1 MLRSQPVL
9 AGALGVVAVVGL
21 AWFGGGAAA
30 QVVREVKVQ
39 VIAQPA
45 QAGGMQMKKPA
56 VAGPKEGD
64 GISTQFSAIKLVE
77 KSEYRRFIEVA
88 RDCIAGKEWNDAV
101 TALQVILDNEEDYY
115 VQVRDK
121 DVTGKE
127 FLRWTSVKYESN
139 NLLGSMAD
147 DGLDVY
153 ELRFGAKARVM
164 LEEAKAKGDQKL
176 LGEVAQRYLHTRAG
190 IEANDLL
197 ATYFLDRGQ
206 FFMAALRFERLLE
219 INPERAKVSELTMFK
234 AALAFRRAGD
244 VKNSEAV
251 WAKLE
256 PRLRERGGMQMG
268 DDMIAIAKLQQ
279 VLEEI
284 PRPEVFSPHDW
295 AMIRG
300 DQKNNAQAKGSPPL
314 LDTTLWTRR
323 LLLDPDESGQV
334 DKETADKET
343 AANTRI
349 DQAVNKALSLGNVP
363 VMPGFYPIA
372 ANRLLIYRTY
382 TDIRAVYL
390 HDEEERDSDGK
401 VYKCKAGDIKW
412 KSTEFDGTLANILS
426 NSKVRGTLDA
436 WLDNSYF
443 PMAGFCSVLYEN
455 TSVGT
460 LSSDHRFVY
469 AVDDLAVPPPGNIFQ
484 VANPFMQPQM
494 NQVPEPLRPLVWQN
508 SLWAFDLA
516 SGRAKWRL
524 GDPLR
529 RDDPFNDSHF
539 LGVPISIGGKLYV
552 LNEKNPGPTGDSE
565 LRLICIDPNKIVDAR
580 PHIVKPIQSLG
591 QVQQQFRATHD
602 ISRRTNTV
610 HLAYGEGILVCPTN
624 AGEVLGVDLTSR
636 SLAWAY
642 PYREQAPQTVNLPG
656 VMPQPNRGFIAPGM
670 NMGSSATIANW
681 KSAPPVIVEGKVVFT
696 APDANSVHCLNLRD
710 GTAVWKKRQMDGDL
724 FLAGVYQGK
733 VIIVGRSSIRA
744 LDLHKNGDMAWY
756 QATGDMPSGQGVAS
770 KNVYY
775 LPLQKGE
782 ILAVDVETGQI
793 KAHNRAKDS
802 KAALGNLMFY
812 EGAVLAQSP
821 RAIVAYPQLLTR
833 LEDAHVALR
842 TDPENPEKLVN
853 RGELYLADGQVRNAV
868 NDLKRA
874 LDKKPAAPLTKR
886 AKGTLY
892 EALTQ
897 LLQSDFAVA
906 SAKHL
911 DEYRELCNVADDA
924 KEHQQRQ
931 ARFFRIVGQGREAQ
945 GNLVDAFQMYREFG
959 SLAIHR
965 EQGGIAVLDDPTHR
979 VPVDVW
985 LRGRVSAMFA
995 KATPQERDPLEKK
1008 IVEEWK
1014 AVEAKK
1020 DANAIRSFVG
1030 MFDVPFPVGREARI
1044 RLAESIIEQNARND
1058 FLEAELN
1065 LLQLRTAEFAR
1076 EASSGGRALA
1086 ALALLEEKK
1095 GTVESMKQAAAYYR
1109 ELAALFPSDVLRD
1122 GKTGSKLL
1130 DELASDKRFLPFL
1143 AESGALWGNDKLA
1156 ARELQA
1162 GHSAPA
1168 LSGFSFH
1175 PEGELT
1181 PFMKRH
1187 RLILDPSNAA
1197 NPQLRLVD
1205 LTGGETRWSSSL
1217 GSVPLNFHFFQY
1229 LYQQKG
1235 AVNNVGIAGQAFGY
1249 NPYHRYRS
1257 YQVKGHLVVFQVGT
1271 QVYCLDANNDGKM
1284 LWQQPLAEPIQ
1295 QGNPPQMFMNQVIP
1309 DADGRLELIL
1319 INQFNGQR
1327 SRVPIGGVGSVQA
1340 SYVALLTQKGLVV
1353 VDPLRGAT
1361 LWKKMDVPPATHAFG
1376 DDQYLFLVDN
1386 ADGSTGAGRTFRAN
1400 DGTPLDTPDFG
1411 TMYQNRV
1418 RLLGR
1423 RILAAV
1429 PTKEGTALRLYDIP
1443 TAKDVWSKTFEGK
1456 ISVLKSEDESY
1467 TGIVDTG
1474 TGKVVVLDSATGKEL
1489 MTGNAAQYRVTLDD
1503 LKNLQDPL
1511 LLADRDRFYVVL
1523 NQPIDA
1529 NKVAK
1534 GALYNNFNNGVRCLP
1549 VNGWIAAFQRRPG
1562 KTAAGADYK
1571 AGAMAWHSSKRID
1584 NQLMI
1589 VEQFDLLPVL
1599 LFSVRYNE
1607 LIGGGAQGNR
1617 WISASASLH
1626 KAHGK
1631 LVYDSGERQPP
1642 NLNNAQFDAFNLD
1655 LKAGTINMIGYSGTL
1670 QHYIDDGRKVPLP
1683 PGATTMAPP
1692 YGGNFPSTTGL
1703 LPQMQPGVRVIRAV
1717 PPRIILPAPPLP
1729 APPLPAPPPPVKKK

>member
-1 MLRSQPVL
+1 MVRSHPVV
-9 AGALGVVAVVGL
+9 AGALAILAVAAL
-21 AWFGGGAAA
+21 AWFGAGAAG
-30 QVVREVKVQ
+30 QVVQERKVQ

-45 QAGGMQMKKPA
+45 PVAGGMQMKK
-56 VAGPKEGD
+56 AGVPGSKDGEGAAM
-64 GISTQFSAIKLVE
+64 QFSAIRLIE
-77 KSEYRRFIEVA
+77 KPEYRRFIEVA

-101 TALQVILDNEEDYY
+101 TALQVILDNKEDFY

-127 FLRWTSVKYESN
+127 FLRWTSVKYEAN

-153 ELRFGAKARVM
+153 ELRLGAKARVM
-164 LEEAKAKGDQKL
+164 LEEAKAKGDREL

-219 INPERAKVSELTMFK
+219 IKPERTKISDLTMFK

-284 PRPEVFSPHDW
+284 PRPELFSPHDW

-314 LDTTLWTRR
+314 LDSTLWKRR
-323 LLLDPDESGQV
+323 LLMDPDESGQV
-334 DKETADKET
+334 DKETSDKE
-343 AANTRI
+343 AAAEKRI
-349 DQAVNKALSLGNVP
+349 DQAVNKVLSLSNVP

-390 HDEEERDSDGK
+390 HDEDERDSDGK
-401 VYKCKAGDIKW
+401 IYKCKAGDIKW

-426 NSKVRGTLDA
+426 NGKTRGTLDS
-436 WLDNSYF
+436 WLDTSYF
-443 PMAGFCSVLYEN
+443 PMAGFSSVLYEN

-460 LSSDHRFVY
+460 LSSDHRYVY
-469 AVDDLAVPPPGNIFQ
+469 AVDDLAVPPPGNVFQ
-484 VANPFMQPQM
+484 VNNPFMQPQVS
-494 NQVPEPLRPLVWQN
+494 QIPEPIRPLVMQN

-516 SGRAKWRL
+516 TGRAKWRL

-529 RDDPFNDSHF
+529 SDDPFNGSHF

-565 LRLICIDPNKIVDAR
+565 LRLLCIDPNKIVDAR

-591 QVQQQFRATHD
+591 QVQQQFRVTHD
-602 ISRRTNTV
+602 ISRRTTTT

-656 VMPQPNRGFIAPGM
+656 VMMQPNRGFGGPGM
-670 NMGSSATIANW
+670 GNMGASATVANW

-724 FLAGVYQGK
+724 FLAGVHQGK
-733 VIIVGRSSIRA
+733 VLIVGRSSIRA
-744 LDLHKNGDMAWY
+744 LDLHKNGDMVWY

-812 EGAVLAQSP
+812 EGAVIAQSP
-821 RAIVAYPQLLTR
+821 REIVAYPQLLSR
-833 LEDAHVALR
+833 LEGAHTALR

-853 RGELYLADGQVRNAV
+853 RGELYLADGQVQNAV

-874 LDKKPAAPLTKR
+874 LDKQPAAPLTKR

-897 LLQSDFAVA
+897 LLQSDFNAG
-906 SAKHL
+906 SAKYL
-911 DEYRELCNVADDA
+911 DEYRELCKVADDA
-924 KEHQQRQ
+924 KENQQRQ

-995 KATPQERDPLEKK
+995 KATAQQREPLEKK

-1014 AVEAKK
+1014 AVEAKR
-1020 DANAIRSFVG
+1020 DPNAIRSFVG

-1044 RLAESIIEQNARND
+1044 RLAESIIEQNSRND
-1058 FLEAELN
+1058 FLEAELS
-1065 LLQLRTAEFAR
+1065 LHQLRTPEFAR

-1086 ALALLEEKK
+1086 ALAMLEEKK

-1109 ELAALFPSDVLRD
+1109 ELATLFPNDVLRD

-1130 DELASDKRFLPFL
+1130 DELATDKRFLPYL
-1143 AESGALWGNDKLA
+1143 AETGTLWGDEKLA
-1156 ARELQA
+1156 ARELPA

-1168 LSGFSFH
+1168 LQGFSFQ

-1181 PFMKRH
+1181 PYMKRH

-1205 LTGGETRWSSSL
+1205 LTGGDTRWSSSL
-1217 GSVPLNFHFFQY
+1217 GSIPLNFQFFQY
-1229 LYQQKG
+1229 LYQQKTV
-1235 AVNNVGIAGQAFGY
+1235 VNNMGLAGRSFGY
-1249 NPYHRYRS
+1249 DPNHRYRF

-1271 QVYCLDANNDGKM
+1271 QVYCLDANDGKM
-1284 LWQQPLAEPIQ
+1284 LWQQPLTEQIQ
-1295 QGNPPQMFMNQVIP
+1295 QGNPPQMSIIQVLP

-1327 SRVPIGGVGSVQA
+1327 TRVPIGGVGSVQA

-1353 VDPLRGAT
+1353 VDPLRGTT

-1376 DDQYLFLVDN
+1376 DEQYLFLVDN

-1411 TMYQNRV
+1411 TLYQNRV
-1418 RLLGR
+1418 RLMGR

-1429 PTKEGTALRLYDIP
+1429 PSKEGTTLRLYDIP
-1443 TAKDVWSKTFEGK
+1443 TAKDVWSKAFEGK

-1467 TGIVDTG
+1467 TGVVETS
-1474 TGKVVVLDSATGKEL
+1474 TGKVVVLDSASGKEL
-1489 MTGNAAQYRVTLDD
+1489 MTGSAAQYRITVDD
-1503 LKNLQDPL
+1503 LKSLKDPL

-1523 NQPIDA
+1523 NHAIDGG
-1529 NKVAK
+1529 KV
-1534 GALYNNFNNGVRCLP
+1534 GGGVLHNNFNNGVRCTP
-1549 VNGWIAAFQRRPG
+1549 VNGWIAAFHRKPG
-1562 KTAAGADYK
+1562 KTPAGAEFK
-1571 AGAMAWHSSKRID
+1571 AGDMAWHSSKRIE
-1584 NQLMI
+1584 NQMMI
-1589 VEQFDLLPVL
+1589 LEQFDLLPVM

-1607 LIGGGAQGNR
+1607 LIGGAAQGNTGR
-1617 WISASASLH
+1617 WIWASASLH

-1631 LVYDSGERQPP
+1631 LVYDSGNRQSP

-1655 LKAGTINMIGYSGTL
+1655 LKAGTINMIGYLGTV

-1683 PGATTMAPP
+1683 PGSTTMAPP

-1703 LPQMQPGVRVIRAV
+1703 LQPAQPGLRIMRAV
-1717 PPRIILPAPPLP
+1717 PAQIVLPAPPV
-1729 APPLPAPPPPVKKK
+1729 APPPPPVEKK